1 MLVFQLT
8 PLYVAVLK
16 GYPEIGKYL
25 IEQGGDME
33 SVNSDG
39 VRLTEKALAS
49 RFKR

>member
-16 GYPEIGKYL
+16 GYAKVAKCL
-25 IEQGGDME
+25 IEHGGDVE

-39 VRLTEKALAS
+39 VKLADKA
-49 RFKR
+49 FVT